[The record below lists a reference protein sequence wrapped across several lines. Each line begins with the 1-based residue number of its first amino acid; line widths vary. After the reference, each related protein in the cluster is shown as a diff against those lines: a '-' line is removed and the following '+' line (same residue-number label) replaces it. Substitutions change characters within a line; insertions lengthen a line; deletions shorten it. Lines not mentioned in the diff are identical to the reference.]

1 MLIDKY
7 KNEFIF
13 WGSKQNCHANF
24 RNKCRGEIKLKYFV
38 ECQDIGCANILCYKA
53 YAKIIVYV
61 LLLFR
66 IYYLEFL

>member
-1 MLIDKY
+1 ML
-7 KNEFIF
+7 
-13 WGSKQNCHANF
+13 KQLRTFDPFLLCQQIQLMPIGLSSV
-24 RNKCRGEIKLKYFV
+24 RR
-38 ECQDIGCANILCYKA
+38 CQDIGCANILCYKA